1 MNRALI
7 VLDPAHGGPDAGARL
22 GDQLVEKDFTLAFAL
37 RLRAALQT
45 AGFTVLTLRDSDPTV
60 VFPTDQRAEIANRSH
75 AVACLVLHAT
85 ATGSGVH
92 VYASSLQPADA
103 PDLAATAG
111 PARMGTAFEP
121 VPWGSAQAPSVRQS
135 LRLESDVAA
144 AIGAANLPLVAGRA
158 SVRPLDNL
166 TCPAIAV
173 ELAPLI
179 ADGQDT
185 VAVNDA
191 GYQQHVANALVRALL
206 TWRNHADP
214 AAPARPSPVERP
226 PAGAS
231 R

>member
-1 MNRALI
+1 MNHALV
-7 VLDPAHGGPDAGARL
+7 VLDPAHGGPDSGARL

-45 AGFTVLTLRDSDPTV
+45 AGFTVLTIRDSDPTV
-60 VFPTDQRAEIANRSH
+60 AFPTDQRAEIANRSH

-92 VYASSLQPADA
+92 VYASALQPTDSQD
-103 PDLAATAG
+103 PATG
-111 PARMGTAFEP
+111 TPPARVGAAFEP

-144 AIGAANLPLVAGRA
+144 AIGVANLPLVAGRA

-166 TCPAIAV
+166 TCPAVAV

-179 ADGQDT
+179 VEGQDT

-191 GYQQHVANALVRALL
+191 GYQQHVANALTRALL
-206 TWRNHADP
+206 AWRGHADP
-214 AAPARPSPVERP
+214 AAPAHPAPLDRPT
-226 PAGAS
+226 AGAS